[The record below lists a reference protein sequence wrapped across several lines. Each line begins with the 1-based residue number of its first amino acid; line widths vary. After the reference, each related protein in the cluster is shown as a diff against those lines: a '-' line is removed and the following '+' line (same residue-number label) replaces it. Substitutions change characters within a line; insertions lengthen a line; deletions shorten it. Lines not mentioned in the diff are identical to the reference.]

1 MFVSEH
7 FDDEVK
13 KRKNSNKNEKK
24 RISSSLVKLESNQK
38 IAITA
43 SIGHR
48 MHKGIRNEFS
58 GVEVFFSQF

>member
-1 MFVSEH
+1 VFVSEH

-24 RISSSLVKLESNQK
+24 RISSSLVKLESNQT

-43 SIGHR
+43 SIGPR
-48 MHKGIRNEFS
+48 MHKGI
-58 GVEVFFSQF
+58 